1 MILGMSVPAE
11 GRESGQDVRGKG
23 LWTADNPR
31 KSASSGTES
40 GSGTW
45 ETERLETKLENL
57 VWETEKLGAEPGN
70 NAWETEKIEAESGNG
85 VQESGS
91 LEADANQEEIQ
102 REIQTSLLGD
112 LDLREAQSSLDELL
126 GQENF
131 SLKGAV
137 QELVQGKIPWDLE
150 SIGEL
155 LSQAF
160 FREIENYR
168 KIAVYLLVIIV
179 ASAVFAN
186 FVAVFD
192 KGQIADISYY
202 TMYLLMVTLLMKV
215 FASMSQTAAEAVS
228 AALQFMRALLPA
240 CIMTLYLTG
249 GSLTAMGFY
258 QISLLAATGIQGLLH
273 YLLLPAVQ
281 VYVIL
286 LFVNQLMKEDYL
298 SKLASLIRT
307 GILWSLKT
315 VMALLFGMQAIQMMI
330 APAADRVKTSVVS
343 KAVSAIPGIGGAYET
358 AAQTVLASAVVL
370 KNAVGIAGLA
380 ALVFLCAVPAVK
392 LGCGVLLYRALGAVA
407 QPVTDKR
414 VSECMDSVAQGGEL
428 LMKMVLHA
436 GMLFILSLAMI
447 TVMVRGG

>member
-1 MILGMSVPAE
+1 MGLVILIFGMVVSADGEEYRQTDSQERAE
-11 GRESGQDVRGKG
+11 GSGDSTQGAEGPEDGFRNSSP
-23 LWTADNPR
+23 DPEN
-31 KSASSGTES
+31 SGTE
-40 GSGTW
+40 
-45 ETERLETKLENL
+45 EL
-57 VWETEKLGAEPGN
+57 
-70 NAWETEKIEAESGNG
+70 
-85 VQESGS
+85 
-91 LEADANQEEIQ
+91 QEEIQ
-102 REIQTSLLGD
+102 KEFQTSMLGD
-112 LDLREAQSSLDELL
+112 LDLQEAQNSLDELL

-131 SLKGAV
+131 SLKETVG
-137 QELVQGKIPWDLE
+137 ELVQGKIPWSLE
-150 SIGEL
+150 HLGAIFAE
-155 LSQAF
+155 AF
-160 FREIENYR
+160 FQEMDNYR

-186 FVAVFD
+186 FVSVFD

-215 FASMSQTAAEAVS
+215 FASMSQIAGGAVS
-228 AALQFMRALLPA
+228 SVLKFMKALLPA
-240 CIMTLYLTG
+240 CIMTLYLTT

-258 QISLLAATGIQGLLH
+258 QISLLAMTGIQGLLH

-281 VYVIL
+281 IYVIL
-286 LFVNQLMKEDYL
+286 LFVNQLMREDYL

-330 APAADRVKTSVVS
+330 APAADQVKTSVVN

-380 ALVFLCAVPAVK
+380 ALVFLCAIPVVK

-414 VSECMDSVAQGGEL
+414 VSECIDSVAQGGEL

-436 GMLFILSLAMI
+436 GMLFILSLAMV

>member
-1 MILGMSVPAE
+1 MGLVILIFGMVVSADGEEYRQTDSQERAE
-11 GRESGQDVRGKG
+11 GSGDSTQ
-23 LWTADNPR
+23 
-31 KSASSGTES
+31 
-40 GSGTW
+40 
-45 ETERLETKLENL
+45 
-57 VWETEKLGAEPGN
+57 GAEG
-70 NAWETEKIEAESGNG
+70 
-85 VQESGS
+85 
-91 LEADANQEEIQ
+91 LEAGFRNSSPDPENSGREELQEEIQ
-102 REIQTSLLGD
+102 KEFQTSMLGD
-112 LDLREAQSSLDELL
+112 LDLQEAQNSLDELL

-131 SLKGAV
+131 SLKETVG
-137 QELVQGKIPWDLE
+137 ELVQGKIPWSLE
-150 SIGEL
+150 RMGAIFAE
-155 LSQAF
+155 AF
-160 FREIENYR
+160 FQEMDNYR

-186 FVAVFD
+186 FVSVFD

-215 FASMSQTAAEAVS
+215 FASMSQIAGGAVS
-228 AALQFMRALLPA
+228 SVLKFMKALLPA
-240 CIMTLYLTG
+240 CIMTLYLTT

-258 QISLLAATGIQGLLH
+258 QISLLAMTGIQGLLH

-281 VYVIL
+281 IYVIL
-286 LFVNQLMKEDYL
+286 LFVNQLMREDYL
-298 SKLASLIRT
+298 SKLASLIHT

-330 APAADRVKTSVVS
+330 APAADQVKTSVVN

-380 ALVFLCAVPAVK
+380 ALVFLCAIPVVK

-414 VSECMDSVAQGGEL
+414 VSECIDSVAQGGEL

-436 GMLFILSLAMI
+436 GMLFILSLAMV

>member
-1 MILGMSVPAE
+1 MFYGTGIQTGGLLIGKKGKWGIFLGLAVLILGMAAPAE
-11 GRESGQDVRGKG
+11 GRESGQDDQAGG
-23 LWTADNPR
+23 LWLADNPQ
-31 KSASSGTES
+31 KSEDSEAEHRNSVRGTENLEAEAGNS
-40 GSGTW
+40 SQAS
-45 ETERLETKLENL
+45 ERS
-57 VWETEKLGAEPGN
+57 ETEKL
-70 NAWETEKIEAESGNG
+70 
-85 VQESGS
+85 
-91 LEADANQEEIQ
+91 QEEMQ
-102 REIQTSLLGD
+102 RELSASLLGD
-112 LDLREAQSSLDELL
+112 LDLQEAQSSLDDLL
-126 GQENF
+126 GQGNF
-131 SLKGAV
+131 SLKEAV
-137 QELVQGKIPWDLE
+137 QELVQGKIPWSLE
-150 SIGEL
+150 SIGKMV
-155 LSQAF
+155 SQVF
-160 FREIENYR
+160 FQEIGNYR

-215 FASMSQTAAEAVS
+215 FASMSQTAGEAVL
-228 AALQFMRALLPA
+228 AVLQFMRALLPA
-240 CIMTLYLTG
+240 CIMTLYLTT

-258 QISLLAATGIQGLLH
+258 QISLLAMTGIQGILH

-281 VYVIL
+281 IYVIL

-330 APAADRVKTSVVS
+330 APAADQVKTSVVN

-380 ALVFLCAVPAVK
+380 ALVFLCAVPVVK

-414 VSECMDSVAQGGEL
+414 VSECIDSVAQGGEL
-428 LMKMVLHA
+428 LMKLVLHA